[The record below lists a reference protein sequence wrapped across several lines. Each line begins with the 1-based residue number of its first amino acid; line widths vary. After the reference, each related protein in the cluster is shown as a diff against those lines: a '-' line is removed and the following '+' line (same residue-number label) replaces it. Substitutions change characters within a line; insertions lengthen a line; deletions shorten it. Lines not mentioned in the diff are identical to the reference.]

1 VALDDLPADD
11 FTVSAW
17 IYDESQ
23 IDQSTIMGVLP
34 GGSVGWILRKRGT
47 DSARYVDF
55 WAGHSTTAAHFITP
69 EGSLTADTWHHIAA
83 VWDGTAKT
91 CMIYIDG
98 FESSYITERA
108 GVGSYNS
115 DASYDKEIGRAAL
128 SGGSLFFNGIIDEVM
143 IFDRVLSV
151 AEVEDLSNPGGI

>member
-1 VALDDLPADD
+1 
-11 FTVSAW
+11 
-17 IYDESQ
+17 
-23 IDQSTIMGVLP
+23 
-34 GGSVGWILRKRGT
+34 
-47 DSARYVDF
+47 
-55 WAGHSTTAAHFITP
+55 
-69 EGSLTADTWHHIAA
+69 
-83 VWDGTAKT
+83 
-91 CMIYIDG
+91 MIYIDG